1 MNATGS
7 ARQVPGSSIVGLREL
22 AIRQDDDRWVIGRP
36 ATGQFISAP
45 PVAREIISALARGRT
60 PDEITAA
67 LRAGSGTTYAVGDF
81 VEALDG
87 LGFLSSVGGV
97 ARTEPPPP
105 RQSLE
110 WLKPGH
116 VGWLLHP
123 AVPYAVAA
131 PVIAA
136 AALAVARPGLM
147 PSFHALTWN
156 GHSGLVLAVNVAI
169 SWALTGLHELGH
181 LAVGRAAGAPARI
194 TLSTRLQFLVVQ
206 TDITGLWAAGRR
218 TRVTA
223 YLAGMA
229 VDLLM
234 ASAALIAIALA
245 GPHGLARA
253 LLSATATLA
262 VLALPFQF
270 MVFTRTDLYFLLQD
284 LTRSTSLHA
293 DGGAYL
299 RHLLSRAVRAAK
311 LRAAKPSADPTRGQP
326 RCQRRVIRCYA
337 AVLLAGV
344 STCLAV
350 EAAFFIPAGVTLA
363 GHAIAEVSSRSLAA
377 IADGAT
383 ALLVIGFLNALTII
397 TWWRRNLRKGAHSP

>member
-7 ARQVPGSSIVGLREL
+7 TRQVPGRAVVGLREL
-22 AIRQDDDRWVIGRP
+22 TIRQDDDRWVIGRP
-36 ATGQFISAP
+36 ETGQFISAP
-45 PVAREIISALARGRT
+45 PVAREIIAALARGRT

-67 LRAGSGTTYAVGDF
+67 LRGSSGTTYAVGDF
-81 VEALDG
+81 VAALDD
-87 LGFLSSVGGV
+87 LGFVSSVGGV
-97 ARTEPPPP
+97 ARTEPAPP
-105 RQSLE
+105 RQSIG

-131 PVIAA
+131 PVVAA
-136 AALAVARPGLM
+136 AALAAVRPGLM
-147 PSFHALTWN
+147 PSFHALAWN
-156 GHSGLVLAVNVAI
+156 RHSGLVLAVNVAI

-181 LAVGRAAGAPARI
+181 LAVGRAAGTPARI

-229 VDLLM
+229 VDLLA
-234 ASAALIAIALA
+234 ASAAVIAIALA

-253 LLSATATLA
+253 LLCATATLA

-284 LTRSTSLHA
+284 LTKSTSLHA

-299 RHLLSRAVRAAK
+299 RHLLSRAA
-311 LRAAKPSADPTRGQP
+311 RAAKPCADPTAGQP
-326 RCQRRVIRCYA
+326 RRQRRVIRCYA

-344 STCLAV
+344 STCLGV

-363 GHAIAEVSSRSLAA
+363 WHAIAEVSSSSPAA

-383 ALLVIGFLNALTII
+383 ALTVIGFLQVLTVI
-397 TWWRRNLRKGAHSP
+397 TWWRRNLKKGARSPLTVR